1 MQTTSARS
9 LALSF
14 IFVGFYW
21 SSALQARSSSSL
33 RAEVSL
39 SAQELNSSASHHRLN
54 RQSWLL
60 SQTLSLADEYDK
72 AVELYE
78 TGDLQGSIKSFSRIL
93 TVQTADRDLRNASF
107 LGRAKMYLA
116 ISQPMLAFGD
126 LKKINYQNSTPQQQA
141 ELDLL
146 MGVTSIQLKLYK
158 QALSYFREASNVLTP
173 SALLYSN
180 RGVAYQALGD
190 LKSARRDFKLSLS
203 LEKTLPTQ
211 YNLAV
216 LEKKSRNYAECVR
229 LLNGIAT
236 SSKATPAVFQQRG
249 ICYSRL
255 GYSEN
260 AIRDLLK
267 ALAADSANPITLKE
281 LAQVMAANGDE
292 DSALKYLELASSIY
306 LQLGDAD
313 NYSRL
318 LELIEVLRR

>member
-1 MQTTSARS
+1 MQKTAART

-14 IFVGFYW
+14 VFVGVWW
-21 SSALQARSSSSL
+21 SSALQARTFL
-33 RAEVSL
+33 RAEASL
-39 SAQELNSSASHHRLN
+39 FAQELNSSALHHRLN
-54 RQSWLL
+54 HQPWLL

-93 TVQTADRDLRNASF
+93 TVRTADRNLRNASL

-116 ISQPMLAFGD
+116 ISQPMLALGD
-126 LKKINYQNSTPQQQA
+126 LKNINYQNPTPQQQA

-158 QALSYFREASNVLTP
+158 QALSYFGAASKVILP

-190 LKSARRDFKLSLS
+190 LKNARRDFKLSLS

-216 LEKKSRNYAECVR
+216 LEKESKNYAECVR
-229 LLNGIAT
+229 LLNEIDI
-236 SSKATPAVFQQRG
+236 SSNATPAVFQQRG

-255 GYSEN
+255 NLPES

-267 ALAADSANPITLKE
+267 ALAADSANPTTLEE
-281 LAQVMAANGDE
+281 LAQVMAANGDQE
-292 DSALKYLELASSIY
+292 SALKYLELASSIY

-318 LELIEVLRR
+318 LELIEALRR